1 MGRIFPLCDRGLP
14 PYIVKVARE
23 YYPLIGI
30 DHIRT
35 EHRKIDGISSGVRF
49 CKLGQKWLNALK
61 IFKTLS

>member
-35 EHRKIDGISSGVRF
+35 EHRKIDGIPSGVRF
-49 CKLGQKWLNALK
+49 CKLGQNG
-61 IFKTLS
+61 